1 MTSRGRLRGSFVS
14 VTAHTSPSDGASR
27 CPRGI
32 RRVPGV
38 AHVGHYRS
46 PPLARPVVLPTIA
59 CQAAALA
66 MIAMMCGDAVCAVP
80 EPYPDRPGS
89 PWRIRGVKGCWRIE
103 RGRRAPDLRGNL
115 RPVGGTKRPRRS
127 GRRRENAGQ
136 PSLSCGSLAVDTR
149 HSPCFSTLHSPRR
162 TVSVRCRSLPCH
174 IVGPSLPR
182 VFLRWP
188 SLLASPVRSHPMVR
202 GCLRLQGRSS
212 PPRHRVRRRHRHHR
226 PPRSRVM
233 QEPTTA

>member
-1 MTSRGRLRGSFVS
+1 MDRSYQSPLTPCRVMAPAAALAVS
-14 VTAHTSPSDGASR
+14 GAS
-27 CPRGI
+27 
-32 RRVPGV
+32 PGV

-46 PPLARPVVLPTIA
+46 APLARPVVLPTIA

-66 MIAMMCGDAVCAVP
+66 MIAMMWRCCVRCSRAV
-80 EPYPDRPGS
+80 PDRPGS

-162 TVSVRCRSLPCH
+162 TVSVRCRACRVTSLDPRCL
-174 IVGPSLPR
+174 VSLCAGYHC
-182 VFLRWP
+182 
-188 SLLASPVRSHPMVR
+188 S
-202 GCLRLQGRSS
+202 
-212 PPRHRVRRRHRHHR
+212 RHRCVRTRWCGGASD
-226 PPRSRVM
+226 SRGATAACATGRVGATD
-233 QEPTTA
+233 TTARGARGLCRNRHLRDLPHRGG